1 MVKFTHVIFLEGE
14 KMNIDIELCISSVI
28 MAIAY
33 YVMGKYL
40 FSNNNKIKITDILY
54 ILLFGI
60 IITII
65 NNTNPTILDNVLKTI
80 IVFICCIGFYRLI
93 FRETIDKLV
102 LSTFISYLNIFIGE
116 IIVDIIF
123 VIVVHVFNYKNLDYF
138 RNNIGISL
146 IVSIVAIISVILRK
160 EKLSKMVKEIN
171 SSTKIIGIISAIIL
185 ITFSLLLF
193 KTPLKQIK
201 LDSNLII
208 TILLLILL
216 CIIGFILIKQRN
228 ESDNLIDKYSK
239 LASYS
244 QNNEGL
250 LEEYRENLHETKN
263 QLILIDSMVPK
274 KYKDVHEYIATLLEK
289 DKKKKYYFLND
300 LKNIPLNELK
310 GFMNF
315 KIIEMINQ
323 KVNVEVNV
331 SKEIK
336 KNFFKNFK
344 TSDKDDLYSI
354 IGVLLDN
361 ARDAALECKDK
372 TVSIEIFM
380 MNNDLKIIIANTYK
394 GTIDLEKIDNYGYT
408 TKGQN
413 HGTGLHIVSRI
424 IGKNPIFEKETQILD
439 NFFIQIITIHKK

>member
-28 MAIAY
+28 MAFTLLFIGKVLLEREKGKVIFKVFCTIILGFIIALVNSTNPSTLNNILKILILFVCCTIFYKLIFKDDIEKSILSGFIAY
-33 YVMGKYL
+33 L
-40 FSNNNKIKITDILY
+40 AT
-54 ILLFGI
+54 
-60 IITII
+60 
-65 NNTNPTILDNVLKTI
+65 
-80 IVFICCIGFYRLI
+80 
-93 FRETIDKLV
+93 
-102 LSTFISYLNIFIGE
+102 FIGE
-116 IIVDIIF
+116 IIADVVF
-123 VIVVHVFNYKNLDYF
+123 TIVVYVFKYKSLDYF
-138 RNNIGISL
+138 KNSIELSLFISIITITLVILKRNKLTKLVKETSSNTKVVSL
-146 IVSIVAIISVILRK
+146 ISI
-160 EKLSKMVKEIN
+160 
-171 SSTKIIGIISAIIL
+171 IIL
-185 ITFSLLLF
+185 ATLALLIF
-193 KTPLKQIK
+193 KTPLNKVK
-201 LDSNLII
+201 LDTNFII
-208 TILLLILL
+208 TASLLILF
-216 CIIGFILIKQRN
+216 CIIGFILLKQRH

-289 DKKKKYYFLND
+289 NKKKKYYFLNG

-394 GTIDLEKIDNYGYT
+394 GSIDLEKIDNYGYT

-439 NFFIQIITIHKK
+439 NFFTQIITIHKK